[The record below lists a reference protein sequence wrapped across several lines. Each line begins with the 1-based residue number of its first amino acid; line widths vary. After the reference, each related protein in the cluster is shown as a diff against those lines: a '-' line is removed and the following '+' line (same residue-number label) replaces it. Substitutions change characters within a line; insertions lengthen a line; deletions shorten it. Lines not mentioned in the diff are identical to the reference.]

1 MSRFKWTLDD
11 DIIALYAYLQIGF
24 GKPHGPNILAVQQAA
39 KLATQRARRD
49 GSKIP
54 CKPGSMGMRIGN
66 IISLNPPPHDK
77 RGGLGNAA
85 KKTKYVWEE
94 FTAQGKNK
102 EVWLA
107 KEMKRIRK
115 SVQNT

>member
-1 MSRFKWTLDD
+1 MSRFKWTRDD
-11 DIIALYAYLQIGF
+11 DIIALNAYLQIGF
-24 GKPHGPNILAVQQAA
+24 ENPHGPNILAVQQAA

-49 GSKIP
+49 ESEIP

-66 IISLNPPPHDK
+66 IVSLNPNGESA
-77 RGGLGNAA
+77 RLENAA
-85 KKTKYVWEE
+85 RSTKYVWEE
-94 FTAQGKNK
+94 FQQKG

-107 KEMKRIRK
+107 KEMKRIRE

>member
-1 MSRFKWTLDD
+1 MSRFKWTRDD
-11 DIIALYAYLQIGF
+11 DIIALNAYLQIGF
-24 GKPHGPNILAVQQAA
+24 GKPNGANNSVVQQAA
-39 KLATQRARRD
+39 DLATQKAHRD
-49 GSKIP
+49 ESECTPK
-54 CKPGSMGMRIGN
+54 SMSMRIGN

-77 RGGLGNAA
+77 RRGLGNAA
-85 KKTKYVWEE
+85 QQTRDVWKE
-94 FTAQGKNK
+94 FQQKG

>member
-1 MSRFKWTLDD
+1 MPFHWTQDD
-11 DIIALYAYLQIGF
+11 DIIALNAYLQIGF
-24 GKPHGPNILAVQQAA
+24 EPHGANIPAVQQAA
-39 KLATQRARRD
+39 KLATQRAHRD

-54 CKPGSMGMRIGN
+54 CTPGSMGMRIGN
-66 IISLNPPPHDK
+66 IISLNPHDE

-85 KKTKYVWEE
+85 LQTRDVWEE

-107 KEMKRIRK
+107 KEMKRIWK
-115 SVQNT
+115 KVQNT